1 MVVPEGLLFHSP
13 KTNPAFSYLQKSKM
27 GKLII
32 RELALA
38 LLISI
43 GLANPLQV
51 DLDIHLDD
59 GDTVGI
65 DENSRATF
73 IPKVADLPSV
83 DLPYERHKAS
93 PPIRVSTE
101 KFITYWLN
109 H

>member
-1 MVVPEGLLFHSP
+1 
-13 KTNPAFSYLQKSKM
+13 M
-27 GKLII
+27 GKPII
-32 RELALA
+32 RELALV

-65 DENSRATF
+65 NENSGASF
-73 IPKVADLPSV
+73 PKVADLPFV

-93 PPIRVSTE
+93 PPIRVCIE